1 MRVLVAGLL
10 CLLAACATAARDIQP
25 SANATLALRR
35 VHDTLVERG
44 FQCSLDEQDLTCEGD
59 RTYKVVIKYLTA
71 PNRLLFYAWFE
82 TDKSCADHGP
92 AIAEYNERYLI
103 QLSCVDDMLR
113 FFSSTYVPEAGLG
126 GAELESI
133 LVSWSDE
140 IHSTATEVGLF
151 GAADPAA
158 PAATSTSGEA
168 QTL

>member
-1 MRVLVAGLL
+1 MRALVVALALVAG
-10 CLLAACATAARDIQP
+10 CATASREIMP

-44 FQCSLDEQDLTCEGD
+44 FQCSLDEGDLTCEGD

-82 TDKSCADHGP
+82 TDRSCTDHG
-92 AIAEYNERYLI
+92 AAVAEYNERYLI

-113 FFSSTYVPEAGLG
+113 FFSSTYVPEAGLD
-126 GAELESI
+126 GAELEAF

-140 IHSTATEVGLF
+140 IHSTATEIGLF
-151 GAADPAA
+151 QTSPDPA
-158 PAATSTSGEA
+158 PTTSTSGEA